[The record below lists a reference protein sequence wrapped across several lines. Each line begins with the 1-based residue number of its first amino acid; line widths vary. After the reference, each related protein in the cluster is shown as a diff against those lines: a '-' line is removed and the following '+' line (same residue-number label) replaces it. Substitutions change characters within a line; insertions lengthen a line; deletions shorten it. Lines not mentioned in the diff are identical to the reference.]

1 MPIDAY
7 EEARD
12 RNIRSNIEKLKSSGV
27 YDAKHLLNKLSTR
40 KKNDYRIVARKKKFS
55 EESALDYEPSADE
68 NNESEESETNLEEEE
83 EMTVMNKSSRSKVE
97 PLILFNFSVCTVCS

>member
-27 YDAKHLLNKLSTR
+27 YDAKHLLN
-40 KKNDYRIVARKKKFS
+40 
-55 EESALDYEPSADE
+55 
-68 NNESEESETNLEEEE
+68 
-83 EMTVMNKSSRSKVE
+83 
-97 PLILFNFSVCTVCS
+97 